1 MRLHQ
6 IKVTLAD
13 IRPPIWRRLL
23 LSPEITLGKLHR
35 IVQTAMGW
43 GNCHLHRF
51 LQDGREYSDLSFELE
66 GVILDERKVTL
77 GAVLTQPGS
86 RLVYEYDF
94 GDLWQHELL
103 CEEIV
108 ESDGQTG
115 PAICLDGTRECPPE
129 DSGGPGA
136 YCDLQRILKDPKN
149 RDYDEMRE
157 WVGDRFNPEAFNR
170 EEINARLL
178 REFRRKK

>member
-51 LQDGREYSDLSFELE
+51 LQDGREYSDPNCELD

-77 GAVLTQPGS
+77 GAVLPQPGS
-86 RLVYEYDF
+86 RLIYEYDF
-94 GDLWQHELL
+94 GDAWQHELL
-103 CEEIV
+103 CEEII
-108 ESDGQTG
+108 ESDAQTG
-115 PAICLDGTRECPPE
+115 PAICLDGARECPPE

-136 YCDLQRILKDPKN
+136 YSDLLRILKNPKH
-149 RDYDEMRE
+149 RDYAEMHD
-157 WVGDRFNPEAFNR
+157 WLGDRFDPERFNC
-170 EEINARLL
+170 EVINARLF
-178 REFRRKK
+178 RELRRKK